1 MFFEKSWNLVARGAE
16 NTVKLFGIKIFEY
29 EWHRTGEEVSVP
41 EFSGTATVYTI
52 KLRGKTRRF
61 AAIET
66 NYGVWAFYLYQWTI
80 L

>member
-1 MFFEKSWNLVARGAE
+1 MFFEKSWNLVARGTE
-16 NTVKLFGIKIFEY
+16 DTVKLFGVKIFEY
-29 EWHRTGEEVSVP
+29 KWHCTDEEVFAT
-41 EFSGTATVYTI
+41 EFHRTATVYTI

-66 NYGVWAFYLYQWTI
+66 SYGVWAFYLYQWTI